1 MDPLY
6 FQWERAGLLEPTQA
20 ILHDKIQ
27 FIKQLL
33 GYYKAFYQPLTEYYL
48 KPIILSLPTITL
60 RDFTAITCSKEIFPI
75 IVPQAAI
82 SNMHAALPAN
92 VNETPILNL
101 CHGY

>member
-1 MDPLY
+1 M
-6 FQWERAGLLEPTQA
+6 
-20 ILHDKIQ
+20 
-27 FIKQLL
+27 
-33 GYYKAFYQPLTEYYL
+33 
-48 KPIILSLPTITL
+48 L